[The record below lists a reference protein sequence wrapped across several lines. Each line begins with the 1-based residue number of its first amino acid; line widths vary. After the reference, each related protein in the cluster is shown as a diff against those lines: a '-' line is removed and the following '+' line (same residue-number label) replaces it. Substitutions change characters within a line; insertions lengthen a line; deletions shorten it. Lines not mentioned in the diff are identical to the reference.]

1 MSPRL
6 PPLPPE
12 QRSPAQTEVA
22 QAIIAGPRGSLGGPF
37 QAWLRSPVLAERL
50 QTLGEYVR
58 FDNVLPRRLS
68 EFAILITAR
77 HWTAQF
83 EWYAHHKLALAA
95 GLDPALAAAVA
106 ADRRPDSMA
115 ADERAVYDFA
125 TELHRTSR
133 VGDSAYAAALSAF
146 GEQGVVDLIG
156 ICGYYTIVA
165 MTLNVAEV
173 ALPEGEA
180 LPLAPR

>member
-95 GLDPALAAAVA
+95 GLDPALDLVSLFQLAEF
-106 ADRRPDSMA
+106 R
-115 ADERAVYDFA
+115 
-125 TELHRTSR
+125 
-133 VGDSAYAAALSAF
+133 GDKAEHQLLFAF
-146 GEQGVVDLIG
+146 GKIPQRLETAGAVGVVFEEIAVEIG
-156 ICGYYTIVA
+156 
-165 MTLNVAEV
+165 LAEKLFGDELV
-173 ALPEGEA
+173 TARRDEGRTEISA
-180 LPLAPR
+180 A